1 MKDVEILKSSE
12 KLISPVSNLGNAA
25 GTQNTTGSPQKNGKD
40 VEHFH
45 HEEHYINQKVPNHN
59 KIITSLVAGAVAGA
73 VAKTVIAPLDRTKI
87 NFQKFKECFNY
98 HCHRGYAAS
107 ENELSVIMRSLG
119 YSPTRDEV
127 IKYFKKYGAAEG
139 KVDFPKFLE
148 AMHDQS
154 EVEKPQRELLNAFKS
169 HDVEK
174 RGYIQASELRNILM
188 NMGEKLTRQEVDLL
202 FKEGGI
208 QGQQVRYNEFVKNIM
223 TPVPD
228 Y

>member
-1 MKDVEILKSSE
+1 MARFFSQSDI
-12 KLISPVSNLGNAA
+12 
-25 GTQNTTGSPQKNGKD
+25 D
-40 VEHFH
+40 
-45 HEEHYINQKVPNHN
+45 
-59 KIITSLVAGAVAGA
+59 
-73 VAKTVIAPLDRTKI
+73 
-87 NFQKFKECFNY
+87 KFKECFNY

-127 IKYFKKYGAAEG
+127 IKYFKKYGA
-139 KVDFPKFLE
+139 
-148 AMHDQS
+148 
-154 EVEKPQRELLNAFKS
+154 
-169 HDVEK
+169 
-174 RGYIQASELRNILM
+174 
-188 NMGEKLTRQEVDLL
+188 VDLL